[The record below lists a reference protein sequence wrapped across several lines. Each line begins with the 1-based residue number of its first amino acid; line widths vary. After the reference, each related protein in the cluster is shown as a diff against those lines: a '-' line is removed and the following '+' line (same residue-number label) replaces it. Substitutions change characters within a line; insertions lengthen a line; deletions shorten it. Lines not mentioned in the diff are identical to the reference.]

1 MISLI
6 CFGILIILLGIIIVS
21 FYNINRFTNNK
32 YMGLLFLTVIILII
46 TLLAYYIININKIV
60 RTISSNYYGKKEFE
74 KTYESFENQENTNS
88 GTNSNSGT
96 EVICDLPVLR
106 NNRLYFN
113 CGNTQTET
121 SSMQQMGSGESSSG
135 SGSESG
141 SESGSGSGSG
151 SGSSSGNMQQNTK
164 SGSSNTKQNMME
176 LLS

>member
-88 GTNSNSGT
+88 GI

-121 SSMQQMGSGESSSG
+121 SSTQQMGSGESSSG

>member
-1 MISLI
+1 
-6 CFGILIILLGIIIVS
+6 
-21 FYNINRFTNNK
+21 
-32 YMGLLFLTVIILII
+32 MGLLFLTVIILII

-96 EVICDLPVLR
+96 EVMCDLPVLR

-121 SSMQQMGSGESSSG
+121 SSMQQMGSGEGMYSGSRESSNG

-151 SGSSSGNMQQNTK
+151 SGGNMQQNTG